1 MASEKSVFGS
11 SSPVDPRNLRRWCAI
26 PAAELPGH
34 PELRVPYRQVAD
46 SAELGALMAMEL
58 IETIEE
64 NNRRDR
70 PTRAILPCGPTCWY
84 EPFKS
89 LVNTRGV
96 SLKSL
101 HVIHMDECLDWQGRP
116 LPAGHPYNF
125 RTGRC
130 VEELVRIC

>member
-46 SAELGALMAMEL
+46 SAELDALMAMEL

-70 PTRAILPCGPTCWY
+70 PNSPGSCPAWPLGFLLLSMKEVGARSPGDACKRRWTLACSTRV
-84 EPFKS
+84 S
-89 LVNTRGV
+89 V
-96 SLKSL
+96 SLL
-101 HVIHMDECLDWQGRP
+101 
-116 LPAGHPYNF
+116 
-125 RTGRC
+125 RTRSIRTLC
-130 VEELVRIC
+130 